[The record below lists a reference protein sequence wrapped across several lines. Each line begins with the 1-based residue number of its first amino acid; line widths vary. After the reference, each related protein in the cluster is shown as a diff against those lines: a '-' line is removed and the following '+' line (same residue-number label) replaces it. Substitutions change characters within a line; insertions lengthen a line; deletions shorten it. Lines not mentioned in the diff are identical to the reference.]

1 MNADIEQ
8 IADTGGFFKSYD
20 ELMDISVDFI
30 SELGTTTISVRELL
44 KLENG
49 SVIDLEKPA
58 GESVELFINNR
69 IFGKGEVMVYEKN
82 LAIRINEILDS
93 KSVIQYF
100 KREQL

>member
-1 MNADIEQ
+1 MSDTTPPLIHHALIKGYEDLLDIGVE
-8 IADTGGFFKSYD
+8 
-20 ELMDISVDFI
+20 FI
-30 SELGTTTISVRELL
+30 SELGMTSMSIKELL
-44 KLENG
+44 RLEKG

-58 GESVELFINNR
+58 GESVELYINNR

-100 KREQL
+100 KKEVL

>member
-1 MNADIEQ
+1 MSEEDALSPN
-8 IADTGGFFKSYD
+8 GLFHGYD
-20 ELMDISVDFI
+20 ELLDIGVEFI
-30 SELGTTTISVRELL
+30 SELGTTSISVRELL
-44 KLENG
+44 ALQVG

-58 GESVELFINNR
+58 GESVELYVNNR

-100 KREQL
+100 KKELL

>member
-1 MNADIEQ
+1 MNDEGAIETLEQ
-8 IADTGGFFKSYD
+8 LGLFKSYD

-30 SELGTTTISVRELL
+30 AELGTTTVSINELL
-44 KLENG
+44 KFEAG

-58 GESVELFINNR
+58 GESVELYINNR

-93 KSVIQYF
+93 KSVIQ
-100 KREQL
+100 